1 MLDISIQGAALW
13 AFLAYV
19 IPVVVMDVIAGVT
32 AKRDYITV
40 AITSAVIVAP
50 TLLLHV
56 VWPIILTF
64 VNSWAMIAHLQDVD
78 AYVNYLRKTGQ
89 LE

>member
-13 AFLAYV
+13 AFLAYL

-32 AKRDYITV
+32 AKRDYVHV
-40 AITSAVIVAP
+40 AVTSAVVVAP
-50 TLLLHV
+50 TLLLHI

-64 VNSWAMIAHLQDVD
+64 VNSWALIVHLQDVD
-78 AYVNYLRKTGQ
+78 SYVNYLRKTNQ